1 MPDQPTD
8 HAGLETLPFDVCL
21 RLLASVPI
29 GRLGFY
35 ADGEVVLLPVNH
47 AVDGQDVVF
56 RTASG
61 SKLTAAEEQD
71 LVAFE
76 ADDYDLRTRSGWS
89 VLVTGRAMVVYDEA
103 EASRWLEASVAAR
116 QTSDRRPPEL
126 STRDNVARAIYTE
139 VKEGR
144 VLLSWDDV
152 PGAVTYTV
160 RRSEKKGGP

>member
-8 HAGLETLPFDVCL
+8 HAGLETLPFDMCL

-89 VLVTGRAMVVYDEA
+89 VLVTGRAVVVYDEA
-103 EASRWLEASVAAR
+103 EVNRL
-116 QTSDRRPPEL
+116 DRLGLRP
-126 STRDNVARAIYTE
+126 
-139 VKEGR
+139 
-144 VLLSWDDV
+144 
-152 PGAVTYTV
+152 
-160 RRSEKKGGP
+160 